1 MSELVPLRPVYFRGR
16 EIRYADLPHDT
27 RDLRWKACPEHRL
40 ACDCREAETAEHLS
54 ELRGELKY
62 LRRIF
67 DEVLKGHATHGPND
81 FDQCSCT
88 GCEIARRTGLRLW
101 LDVDNERHETL
112 GAPVRSPM
120 PWTDGEVPF

>member
-1 MSELVPLRPVYFRGR
+1 MSRCRSSCAFPPDPARAPPRSP
-16 EIRYADLPHDT
+16 ADQ
-27 RDLRWKACPEHRL
+27 
-40 ACDCREAETAEHLS
+40 AETAEHLS